1 MSKLQIKSNA
11 RGFSLIEVLLAV
23 AIMSFGLLA
32 LASLQVSM
40 IRSSADAKAQTI
52 ALGLA
57 KDKLEDLK
65 NYRMINEPTSTCVAA
80 NDSYQCITG
89 SSAAEPLNDNN
100 GSLGGVN
107 YSRTWTVARYTAS
120 GVAFSPNVNNTQA
133 YAGSVPRNEY
143 KIIGVTVSW
152 SDATGLPKLVT
163 LKDAVSAL
171 DPRDSAQLQKPNTSS
186 SPRTAVARI
195 NNPGLVAGVIPIAVG
210 GGTNSAATNPRPTVI
225 TGGNVVETRFDVLT
239 YSGVNGGSADAQ
251 SRVETVMVGCKCDTA
266 TAPASTV
273 RGYRPTYWNGKRY
286 TVPELVPTSTA
297 SPDFGYPPPA
307 GQQTSAISSQST
319 RCTICCRDHH
329 DPVGTNTA
337 VFSPYLT
344 VRSSAGVVTSGG
356 AHPHY
361 NINFGMTA
369 AQIAAAP
376 AVTSGVYS
384 EACRI
389 IRSDGFF
396 RVATDLNN
404 DYFGLLATHQLSV
417 PANQASSALPDAF
430 ATKRYQNFVVD
441 YVDERFT
448 NTGATNFNTPL
459 TATATA
465 ALEGPQSI
473 TVASVTRSTDL
484 NEPEVIAITAPTQTK
499 TLHSRGLY
507 VDYLEEEA
515 VDAVIDAKTLCPSQ
529 SGQAYSDCV
538 LKVLPFTSINLTEIA
553 DWRRVSP
560 DPVNVTN
567 NDANA
572 AGIKRAVVTAT
583 GSSQNVAATVFTRAG
598 KSNSGLLD
606 LSFLAISPADNI
618 KLQDTQAFRV
628 NPNGAVPPGPNDG
641 DFSVNLALPSG
652 FSNPVG
658 VYSIR
663 TGLPAQS
670 CTVTAGT
677 YDNACSVDF
686 TLLANGLGIV
696 GGTSVEVTNY
706 NRAAS
711 VQQTSPSISG
721 CTGLY
726 GPKNSGTTS
735 YTVNTCSNYAIQSA
749 TNTNTAE
756 TMTFPDIRMVTAN
769 DGQQTE
775 STRLA
780 FALINNLNII
790 TVQFASTPTVTT
802 LTPSSTGGT
811 CTYTCTANNSNNDCD
826 NSFPINFTTTTPSCP

>member
-1 MSKLQIKSNA
+1 MSKLQIKTIS

-65 NYRMINEPTSTCVAA
+65 NYRMINEPTGTCVAA
-80 NDSYQCITG
+80 NDSYQCITD
-89 SSAAEPLNDNN
+89 SSAAETLNDVN

-107 YSRTWTVARYTAS
+107 YNRTWTVARYTAS
-120 GVAFSPNVNNTQA
+120 AGAFSVNANDTQA
-133 YAGSVPRNEY
+133 YSGSVPRNEY
-143 KIIGVTVSW
+143 KIIGVDVSW
-152 SDATGLPKLVT
+152 SDASGGPAKHVT

-171 DPRDSAQLQKPNTSS
+171 DPRDSAVLQKPNTSS

-266 TAPASTV
+266 TKPATTV

-297 SPDFGYPPPA
+297 SPDFGYSPPA
-307 GQQTSAISSQST
+307 GQQTSSISSQST
-319 RCTICCRDHH
+319 RCSICCRDHH
-329 DPVGTNTA
+329 DPVNTNTA
-337 VFSPYLT
+337 VFSPYRT
-344 VRSSAGVVTSGG
+344 ARTSAGVVTS
-356 AHPHY
+356 PHQHF
-361 NINFGMTA
+361 NATA
-369 AQIAAAP
+369 TGSP
-376 AVTSGVYS
+376 AITTGVYS

-389 IRSDGFF
+389 IRADGFF
-396 RVATDLNN
+396 RVATDMNN
-404 DYFGLLATHQLSV
+404 DYFGLLATHDLTV
-417 PANQASSALPDAF
+417 PANNATSALPDAF
-430 ATKRYQNFVVD
+430 ATKRYQSFVVD

-459 TATATA
+459 TTTATA

-484 NEPEVIAITAPTQTK
+484 NEPALIDITAPTQTK
-499 TLHSRGLY
+499 TLHSRGLF
-507 VDYLEEEA
+507 VDYLEQEA
-515 VDAVIDAKTLCPSQ
+515 MDAVIDAKTLCPSQ
-529 SGQAYSDCV
+529 SGQVYSDCV

-553 DWRRVSP
+553 DWSRIIT

-567 NDANA
+567 NDTNTV
-572 AGIKRAVVTAT
+572 GIKRAVVTGKA
-583 GSSQNVAATVFTRAG
+583 SPQNSLATVYTKAG

-606 LSFLAISPADNI
+606 LSFGSISPNDAV

-641 DFSVNLALPSG
+641 DFSVNLTMPSG
-652 FSNPVG
+652 YSNPVG
-658 VYSIR
+658 VYSVR
-663 TGLPAQS
+663 TGMPAQS
-670 CTVTAGT
+670 CVVSAGT
-677 YDNACSVDF
+677 YNNACSVDF
-686 TLLANGLGIV
+686 TLITNGLGIV
-696 GGTSVEVTNY
+696 GGTSVDVTNY

-726 GPKNSGTTS
+726 GAKDSGATS

-749 TNTNTAE
+749 TNTNTLE
-756 TMTFPDIRMVTAN
+756 TMTFPDIRMITSN
-769 DGQQTE
+769 EGQQTE

-826 NSFPINFTTTTPSCP
+826 SSFPINFITTTPSCP